1 MTFTMFTEHQT
12 CFKKSESPFQIPQ
25 SQIFNVNHLIFP
37 THLLILSY
45 PNLILEKTNE
55 NHGSPWQSM
64 AASKVWKHGTGAAA
78 WHPGGIGQN
87 VGF

>member
-55 NHGSPWQSM
+55 NQHGETSMQWTHGSPWQSHLEGLETRHWSGSL
-64 AASKVWKHGTGAAA
+64 A
-78 WHPGGIGQN
+78 I
-87 VGF
+87 